1 MAATGPLLYA
11 EADGMV
17 YLVERDG
24 QLTFPTRDEAPFDL
38 NRQVEMEVDGTEIL
52 FAIPDVD
59 EYPTHWAHK
68 DEIPARDDVDPLVRR
83 AVNATLTREVSGA
96 VLHRGDPLE
105 EILMVKSSR
114 GFTKGMWN
122 VPGGFLTYGETPRE
136 SVVREVKEETNL
148 EAEVERLLGVYSER
162 FGTTYY
168 MRGFMYRARHVG
180 GDLDLN
186 PSEIADAEWFPLEEA
201 REITHNPF
209 ASAAMGE
216 VLERRS

>member
-1 MAATGPLLYA
+1 MAASTPLLYA

-24 QLTFPTRDEAPFDL
+24 HLTFPRPGEVPFP
-38 NRQVEMEVDGTEIL
+38 VGHETEMEIEGTTVV
-52 FAIPDVD
+52 FAIPDLE

-96 VLHRGDPLE
+96 VLHRGDPRE

-136 SVVREVKEETNL
+136 SVVREVREETNL
-148 EAEVERLLGVYSER
+148 EIEVEELLGVYSQR

-168 MRGFMYRARHVG
+168 MRGFMFLARRVG
-180 GDLDLN
+180 GELELN
-186 PSEIADAEWFPLEEA
+186 PSEIADADWFPLEEA
-201 REITHNPF
+201 REATHNPF
-209 ASAAMGE
+209 ASSAMETIQG
-216 VLERRS
+216 RI

>member
-1 MAATGPLLYA
+1 MAETDPLLYA

-24 QLTFPTRDEAPFDL
+24 RHTFPRASEVPFEVG
-38 NRQVEMEVDGTEIL
+38 NETEMEVDGTTVV
-52 FAIPDVD
+52 FAIPDID

-96 VLHRGDPLE
+96 VLHRGDPRE
-105 EILMVKSSR
+105 AVLMVKSSR

-122 VPGGFLTYGETPRE
+122 IPGGFLTYGETPRE
-136 SVVREVKEETNL
+136 SVRRELKEETNL
-148 EAEVERLLGVYSER
+148 DIEVKELLGVYSER
-162 FGTTYY
+162 FGTTYF
-168 MRGFMYRARHVG
+168 MRGFMYLARRVG
-180 GDLDLN
+180 GTLDLN
-186 PSEIADAEWFPLEEA
+186 PSEIADATWMPLEEA
-201 REITHNPF
+201 RETTHNPF

-216 VLERRS
+216 VLEDA